1 MRHLAHVLLL
11 IGEREI
17 NHGFPLRLTSQST
30 ASETKDSGVETG
42 GESSAAVRGCCPCAR
57 CATLQTVVQSAFLW
71 VVVVVCVVGVVGA
84 IIALLTSRRD
94 WAQYGSD
101 RLLLDSELPRAPA
114 GQLERD
120 QEVRQML
127 EARNARRRR
136 RGEPEVDIETE
147 LARLTALADAD
158 GELRDEI
165 RQLVIARNHRRARK
179 GLAPLDVEA
188 EIARELA
195 GLRDV

>member
-1 MRHLAHVLLL
+1 
-11 IGEREI
+11 
-17 NHGFPLRLTSQST
+17 
-30 ASETKDSGVETG
+30 
-42 GESSAAVRGCCPCAR
+42 
-57 CATLQTVVQSAFLW
+57 LW
-71 VVVVVCVVGVVGA
+71 VVVGVCVVGVVGA
-84 IIALLTSRRD
+84 IVALLTSRRN

-101 RLLLDSELPRAPA
+101 RLLLDSEVPRTPA
-114 GQLERD
+114 AQLQRD
-120 QEVRQML
+120 EEVRQML

-136 RGEPEVDIETE
+136 RGEPQIDIETE

-179 GLAPLDVEA
+179 GLAPLDVDA

>member
-1 MRHLAHVLLL
+1 
-11 IGEREI
+11 
-17 NHGFPLRLTSQST
+17 
-30 ASETKDSGVETG
+30 
-42 GESSAAVRGCCPCAR
+42 
-57 CATLQTVVQSAFLW
+57 VQNAFLW
-71 VVVVVCVVGVVGA
+71 VVAGVCVVGVVGA
-84 IIALLTSRRD
+84 IVALLTSGRD

-101 RLLLDSELPRAPA
+101 RLLLDSEAPRAPA
-114 GQLERD
+114 ARIERD
-120 QEVRQML
+120 EEVRQML

-136 RGEPEVDIETE
+136 RGEPELDVETE

-165 RQLVIARNHRRARK
+165 RQLVIARNHRRERK

-195 GLRDV
+195 GLPGI

>member
-1 MRHLAHVLLL
+1 
-11 IGEREI
+11 
-17 NHGFPLRLTSQST
+17 
-30 ASETKDSGVETG
+30 
-42 GESSAAVRGCCPCAR
+42 
-57 CATLQTVVQSAFLW
+57 
-71 VVVVVCVVGVVGA
+71 
-84 IIALLTSRRD
+84 
-94 WAQYGSD
+94 
-101 RLLLDSELPRAPA
+101 
-114 GQLERD
+114 
-120 QEVRQML
+120 ML
-127 EARNARRRR
+127 EARNSRRRR

>member
-1 MRHLAHVLLL
+1 M
-11 IGEREI
+11 
-17 NHGFPLRLTSQST
+17 
-30 ASETKDSGVETG
+30 
-42 GESSAAVRGCCPCAR
+42 
-57 CATLQTVVQSAFLW
+57 W
-71 VVVVVCVVGVVGA
+71 VVVGVCAVGVFGA
-84 IIALLTSRRD
+84 IVALLTSRRD

-101 RLLLDSELPRAPA
+101 RLLMDSEVPRAPA
-114 GQLERD
+114 ALLERD
-120 QEVRQML
+120 EEVRQML

-136 RGEPEVDIETE
+136 RGEPEVDVEAE
-147 LARLTALADAD
+147 LARLTTLADAD

-195 GLRDV
+195 GLRDI

>member
-1 MRHLAHVLLL
+1 M
-11 IGEREI
+11 
-17 NHGFPLRLTSQST
+17 
-30 ASETKDSGVETG
+30 
-42 GESSAAVRGCCPCAR
+42 
-57 CATLQTVVQSAFLW
+57 QSAFLW
-71 VVVVVCVVGVVGA
+71 VVVGVCAVGVFGA
-84 IIALLTSRRD
+84 IVALLTSRRD

-101 RLLLDSELPRAPA
+101 RLLMDSEVPRAPA
-114 GQLERD
+114 ALLERD
-120 QEVRQML
+120 EEVRQML

-136 RGEPEVDIETE
+136 RGEPEVDVEAE
-147 LARLTALADAD
+147 LARLTTLADAD

-195 GLRDV
+195 GLRDI

>member
-1 MRHLAHVLLL
+1 
-11 IGEREI
+11 
-17 NHGFPLRLTSQST
+17 
-30 ASETKDSGVETG
+30 
-42 GESSAAVRGCCPCAR
+42 
-57 CATLQTVVQSAFLW
+57 VQSAFLW
-71 VVVVVCVVGVVGA
+71 VVVGVCAVGVIGA
-84 IIALLTSRRD
+84 IVALLTSRRD

-101 RLLLDSELPRAPA
+101 RLLMDSEVPRAPA
-114 GQLERD
+114 ALLERD
-120 QEVRQML
+120 EEVRQML

-136 RGEPEVDIETE
+136 RGEPEVDVEAE
-147 LARLTALADAD
+147 LARLTTLADAD

-195 GLRDV
+195 GLRDI

>member
-1 MRHLAHVLLL
+1 
-11 IGEREI
+11 
-17 NHGFPLRLTSQST
+17 
-30 ASETKDSGVETG
+30 
-42 GESSAAVRGCCPCAR
+42 
-57 CATLQTVVQSAFLW
+57 VQNAFLW
-71 VVVVVCVVGVVGA
+71 VVLGVCAIGVIGA
-84 IIALLTSRRD
+84 IVAVLTSRRD

-101 RLLLDSELPRAPA
+101 RLLLDSEAPRPPA
-114 GQLERD
+114 AALERD

-136 RGEPEVDIETE
+136 RGEPELDVETE
-147 LARLTALADAD
+147 LARLSALADAD

-195 GLRDV
+195 GLREI